1 MSLRLRT
8 GALVLSCVVVGPWGA
23 RADRFPEAQVPRP
36 LRDWIPWALE
46 GAEERRCPV
55 VGSSATCLWP
65 GRLRLVVDR
74 TGGSFG
80 FDLLAD
86 RVLEVPLPG
95 GERRWPQ
102 GVRLDGAP
110 AVVLKA
116 GDRPAVRVPPGPHR
130 IEGRF
135 TWDRLPDSLP
145 VPVAVALLDLS
156 VEGQTVALPLRDEQG
171 LLILRQGAGAATEAE
186 SLALKVFRRIED
198 GVPLWAETRV
208 VFEVS
213 GKAREV
219 TLEGALLADSVPVA
233 VGGELPARLDADR
246 RLRVQVRAGKFGVR
260 VLGRMAGRPPR
271 LALPKA
277 AAPWPGQEVWVFAAA
292 ERLRLVQ
299 VSGPPPI
306 DPSRTDLPEEWRTLP
321 AFLMEG
327 EAALTLAEARRGE
340 PEAPPDRL
348 DLSRRLWLDESG
360 RGFTARDSF
369 SGEVG
374 RTTRLNLLAP
384 GELGRVTVAGRA
396 ELVTQDPQ
404 TAEAGVELRQ
414 KTVKVEADSRSP
426 RGFSAPAVGWGA
438 SVQSLRAELL
448 LPPGWRLLGATGVDQ
463 APGSWIGTWNLFAFF
478 FVLVVA
484 AASARLLGRGPAAL
498 ALLTLV
504 LLHGEVEAPRLVW
517 LSLLGAV
524 AVLGVAPEGRLK
536 TLAWIWWA
544 ASVVVLVFILTP
556 FAVDQVRMGLFP
568 QVGHAAPGMGV
579 TDRFAAVPLPRAGA
593 PPLFPAAAP
602 AEVMQEQAQG
612 VEGDVVGGVV
622 GVAKQ
627 EAGRGG
633 RAPAA
638 PAPRKAALAAQ
649 SNVLSYAP
657 RSKAYE
663 QDPHSVVQTGAGVP
677 NWSWTSYALS

>member
-1 MSLRLRT
+1 MSLKLRT
-8 GALVLSCVVVGPWGA
+8 GALALSCVAVGSVEA

-36 LRDWIPWALE
+36 LRDWIPWAID

-65 GRLRLVVDR
+65 GRLRLIVDR

-80 FDLLAD
+80 FDFLAD
-86 RVLEVPLPG
+86 RVLDVPLPG

-102 GVRLDGAP
+102 GVRLDGAS

-116 GDRPAVRVPPGPHR
+116 GDSPAVRVATGAHR

-145 VPVAVALLDLS
+145 VPVAIALLDLT
-156 VEGQTVALPLRDEQG
+156 VDGQTVALPVRDEQG

-219 TLEGALLADSVPVA
+219 TLPGALLADSAPVA
-233 VGGELPARLDADR
+233 VGGDLPARLDADR
-246 RLRVQVRAGKFGVR
+246 KLRVQVRAGKFGVR
-260 VLGRMAGRPPR
+260 VLGRMAGRPQR
-271 LALPKA
+271 LALPKT

-306 DPSRTDLPEEWRTLP
+306 DPSRTDLPDEWRTLP

-327 EAALTLAEARRGE
+327 EAALTLTEARRGE

-360 RGFTARDSF
+360 RGFTVRDSF
-369 SGEVG
+369 SGDVG

-384 GELGRVTVAGRA
+384 GELGRVMVAGRA

-414 KTVKVEADSRSP
+414 KTVRVEADSRSP

-438 SVQSLRAELL
+438 SVRSLRAELF

-463 APGSWIGTWNLFAFF
+463 APGSWIGSWNLFAFF

-498 ALLTLV
+498 ALLTLF
-504 LLHGEVEAPRLVW
+504 LLHGEAEAPRLVW

-524 AVLGVAPEGRLK
+524 AVLRVAPEGRLK
-536 TLAWIWWA
+536 SARPHPRAVRGRPGADGSLPPGRARGADDGLRRFIRGRAVGEKRGRRA
-544 ASVVVLVFILTP
+544 ASSGR
-556 FAVDQVRMGLFP
+556 AGS
-568 QVGHAAPGMGV
+568 G
-579 TDRFAAVPLPRAGA
+579 RAGA
-593 PPLFPAAAP
+593 STRSRGRSRGRRGRRA
-602 AEVMQEQAQG
+602 
-612 VEGDVVGGVV
+612 GG
-622 GVAKQ
+622 
-627 EAGRGG
+627 
-633 RAPAA
+633 
-638 PAPRKAALAAQ
+638 
-649 SNVLSYAP
+649 
-657 RSKAYE
+657 
-663 QDPHSVVQTGAGVP
+663 
-677 NWSWTSYALS
+677 